1 MIDQVFNNAV
11 FNEENPDCSVEID
24 VQQMEDLARILLSCS
39 ELRSEFANQ
48 VGSLTTQA
56 KRGLENEDAGQWQ

>member
-1 MIDQVFNNAV
+1 MFNNAV

-48 VGSLTTQA
+48 VSSLTTQA